1 MQRQMVINEVPP
13 RQRRVL
19 VEDGPSEGVEVKD
32 EHQAPIGRFPGLVID
47 ARYPEG
53 MKTEWFDPR
62 TFVPKKQGFYELS
75 AGGSGTVMAW
85 YHPAE
90 GVFYTSSGGRYDTNL
105 EEPGFVWRGVLEVI
119 SRQRRTLLD

>member
-13 RQRRVL
+13 RQRAVL
-19 VEDGPSEGVEVKD
+19 VEDGPREGAEVNN

-62 TFVPKKQGFYELS
+62 TFVPGRQGFYELQ
-75 AGGSGTVMAW
+75 AGGGGTVMAW
-85 YHPAE
+85 YDAATAA
-90 GVFYTSSGGRYDTNL
+90 FYTSSGGRYDTNI
-105 EEPGFVWRGVLEVI
+105 EQPGFVWRGVLEVV
-119 SRQRRTLLD
+119 SRQRRSLLD